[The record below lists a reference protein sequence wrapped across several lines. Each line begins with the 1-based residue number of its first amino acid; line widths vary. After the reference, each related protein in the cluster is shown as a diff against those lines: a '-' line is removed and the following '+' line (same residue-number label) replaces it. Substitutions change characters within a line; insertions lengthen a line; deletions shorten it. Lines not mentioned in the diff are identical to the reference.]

1 MALSEFAFTE
11 GLQLLP
17 KLLYMRNDNFAYKF
31 FVCFPYSVCKYNNV
45 VPTTIKRFKII
56 LF

>member
-31 FVCFPYSVCKYNNV
+31 LYVFR
-45 VPTTIKRFKII
+45 IGM
-56 LF
+56 

>member
-31 FVCFPYSVCKYNNV
+31 LYVFRIRYVN
-45 VPTTIKRFKII
+45 TTM
-56 LF
+56 